1 MAVSDPTGKLGMEFP
16 SPAEKYEELTRR
28 VYINGKPELQGKAAT
43 RALDAILSR
52 TFGIL
57 FSVGK
62 KEPDPVEEYERL
74 TGNFKRIGKVALA
87 LRFLGPLDRLIVRL
101 AMRMAA
107 DLCVRQQYGG
117 AQKGSNA
124 LEAAR
129 GYFAITDLFNWNIE
143 VLDVN
148 DAEVAFKFLECP
160 IGYVAGD
167 SMKVCMASNKWD
179 RHCCKVLG
187 GRLNVEALIPEGA
200 DGCVGHIVAADDKL
214 PESWRRYPK
223 FRI

>member
-1 MAVSDPTGKLGMEFP
+1 MGVYDPTGKLGMEFP
-16 SPAEKYEELTRR
+16 SPAEKYDDLTRR
-28 VYINGKPELQGKAAT
+28 IYINGKPELRGNAAT
-43 RALDAILSR
+43 RALDSVLSR

-57 FSVGK
+57 FSIGK
-62 KEPDPVEEYERL
+62 KESDPVAEYERL

-87 LRFLGPLDRLIVRL
+87 LRFLGPLDRLTVRL

-107 DLCVRQQYGG
+107 DLSVRQQFGG
-117 AQKGSNA
+117 AQKSSTII
-124 LEAAR
+124 EAAR
-129 GYFAITDLFNWNIE
+129 GYFAITDLFNFHIE

-148 DAEVAFKFLECP
+148 DDEVLFKFLECP

-167 SMKVCMASNKWD
+167 NVKVCMATNKWD
-179 RHCCKVLG
+179 RQCCQVLG
-187 GRLNVEALIPEGA
+187 ARLNVETLIPEGA
-200 DGCVGHIVAADDKL
+200 DACVGHIVAADETL